1 MFGKQFVDGLSNG
14 RRYLLKEG
22 MAYEYN
28 KIVEWEPVQPW
39 LARENQSKWEQ
50 G

>member
-28 KIVEWEPVQPW
+28 KIVE
-39 LARENQSKWEQ
+39 RELDERLVRIN
-50 G
+50 